1 MADQQRPEYKFET
14 LQIHAGYD
22 LDPVHRARGIPIYAS
37 TSYVF
42 NDSQDAADLFA
53 LKKAGNTY
61 SRLTNPTVAA
71 LENRIAALEGGV
83 AAVATSSGTAAI
95 FNTIINICQAGDNIV
110 ATTFLYGGSVNMFKV
125 TLPRLGINV
134 HIVNSDNVEDLAAK
148 FDDKTKAVFVETIG
162 NPTYNIPNISEIA
175 QAAHNHGI
183 PVIVDNTFGMGG
195 YLCRPIEHGADIVVH
210 SITKWIGGHGLAIG
224 GIVVDAGSFPWNNGK
239 FPLISGPSDSYH
251 GLSFWD
257 TFGSDTPDKPN
268 VAFAAKLRAEMLRD
282 AGACLNAMDAWMFLI
297 GLETLSLRADRHCKN
312 TLAVAQWLEQH
323 PQVAWVSYPGL
334 QSHPYHNHAKEVFK
348 RGFGGVLSFGL
359 KGNPIN
365 GNTFVSNVKLASNLA
380 NVGDAKTLVIHP
392 STTTH
397 SQLNDDEKIA
407 SGITPDLVRVS
418 VGIEH
423 IDDIIADFDKAI
435 SSIEF

>member
-148 FDDKTKAVFVETIG
+148 FDEKTKAVFVETIG
-162 NPTYNIPNISEIA
+162 NPTYNIPNISGIA

-224 GIVVDAGSFPWNNGK
+224 GIVVDAGS
-239 FPLISGPSDSYH
+239 
-251 GLSFWD
+251 
-257 TFGSDTPDKPN
+257 
-268 VAFAAKLRAEMLRD
+268 
-282 AGACLNAMDAWMFLI
+282 
-297 GLETLSLRADRHCKN
+297 
-312 TLAVAQWLEQH
+312 
-323 PQVAWVSYPGL
+323 
-334 QSHPYHNHAKEVFK
+334 
-348 RGFGGVLSFGL
+348 
-359 KGNPIN
+359 
-365 GNTFVSNVKLASNLA
+365 
-380 NVGDAKTLVIHP
+380 
-392 STTTH
+392 
-397 SQLNDDEKIA
+397 
-407 SGITPDLVRVS
+407 
-418 VGIEH
+418 
-423 IDDIIADFDKAI
+423 
-435 SSIEF
+435 